1 MNYSNKRNQ
10 SLQTPAQ
17 NHSIDKKDIM
27 NNTRIQS
34 PKTKQSKVYE
44 QTMNK
49 IKLKIEQQIKTKKI
63 KLDDVDNIAIKFL
76 DQPSSQ

>member
-1 MNYSNKRNQ
+1 VNYSNKRNQ

-17 NHSIDKKDIM
+17 DHSIDKKDIM

-49 IKLKIEQQIKTKKI
+49 IKQKIE
-63 KLDDVDNIAIKFL
+63 
-76 DQPSSQ
+76 